1 MGIKETFSV
10 FGYGIKEAVSKR
22 ATYPYPD
29 KPLPIQKRSR
39 GMLSL
44 DLNDC
49 IGCELCFKICPSDA
63 IRMQKVDFK
72 EAGFHTNARSE
83 APAIDFNKC
92 IFCGLC
98 SEICPP
104 KVLHHTHKYDIST
117 DKRKELVYTP
127 FQLRD
132 VYENLVKP
140 YEDEYDIIKFQK
152 ASQPQSKNEGTEV
165 PQNKTPNDNKTSEN
179 KATVASKKPADSNVN
194 NPVKQETKDD
204 KK

>member
-1 MGIKETFSV
+1 MSIKDTFGV
-10 FGYGIKEAVSKR
+10 FGYGIKEAISKR

-29 KPLPIQKRSR
+29 KPLPVQKRSR

-44 DLNDC
+44 DLENC

-117 DKRKELVYTP
+117 DKRKELIYDP
-127 FQLRD
+127 FQLKE
-132 VYENLVKP
+132 VYKELVEP
-140 YEDEYDIIKFQK
+140 YQQDYDIIKFQK
-152 ASQPQSKNEGTEV
+152 ASKDSPVTANTSTNGPNQSTGSSEV
-165 PQNKTPNDNKTSEN
+165 KSGQDNQSVQKS
-179 KATVASKKPADSNVN
+179 
-194 NPVKQETKDD
+194 
-204 KK
+204 

>member
-152 ASQPQSKNEGTEV
+152 ASQPQSKNEATAV
-165 PQNKTPNDNKTSEN
+165 PKNKAPNDNKTVVTTS
-179 KATVASKKPADSNVN
+179 KAADSNTRN
-194 NPVKQETKDD
+194 LVKQETKED